1 MFLITTILSFSV
13 IVPLLVG
20 IFSFRHLS
28 NAYKMIVYL
37 CAIWLAAEIYSY
49 ILRINN
55 IVNAHVSYSLTAF
68 EIFLYALF
76 YYNACRNQKAQ
87 KLFYKIAPL
96 GLVLIVADY
105 LMFDTPLN
113 TFSLSVEY
121 IVLTGMGLYLFYE
134 ISIGLASKAYSLIN
148 FTLLFYLLSSF
159 PYFFAWE
166 WLRVANMDLL
176 MIFNISHLLV
186 HTICY
191 FVMGFVLWKSSL
203 SYSVR

>member
-1 MFLITTILSFSV
+1 
-13 IVPLLVG
+13 
-20 IFSFRHLS
+20 
-28 NAYKMIVYL
+28 MIVYL

-49 ILRINN
+49 VLRINN

-76 YYNACRNQKAQ
+76 YYNVCQDRKARNV
-87 KLFYKIAPL
+87 FYKIAPL

-105 LMFDTPLN
+105 LIFDTPLN

-121 IVLTGMGLYLFYE
+121 VALTCMGLYLFYE
-134 ISIGLASKAYSLIN
+134 ISIGLASKEYSVVN

-166 WLRVANMDLL
+166 WLRVDNMDLL